1 MPQSLSTWVRRN
13 PRLWGLFCAVA
24 AVLLANLL
32 AFVLS
37 EGLGYVRVSM
47 IFLAGVLVAAVLAGA
62 WAAYLTAFL
71 GFFSYNFYL
80 VEPRFT
86 FGIESEDVII
96 LIVFTVTATLTG
108 ALAGRLRDA
117 RLVAEKRAQ
126 DARLLFETGRD
137 LAALEDGRELAERLA
152 SALTEVLGVPALVR
166 CEGFE
171 STWSGAQPP
180 QLDTPPPPAGQ
191 IRDVGDWRVAGLWA
205 EARPLGLVI
214 WPSPPADS
222 IPAEIEGLLGVLLDM
237 GASAIARA
245 QISRRWAEL
254 EAQTRTESLR
264 NALLSSISHDLR
276 TPLASILASAT
287 SLKTFGGQFDEGVR
301 ADLLDT
307 IEEEA
312 ERLNCFVGN
321 LLNMTRLEAGALV
334 LNAVP
339 FDIRE
344 SLARL
349 VATYARRAPRRRLD
363 LRIEG
368 DGLVALGDEILFEQA
383 VANVLEN
390 ALRFGREEGRIELA
404 ALRLDE
410 SLLVEVADDGPGV
423 PDHEMERIFEKF
435 HRVAGAENVQ
445 SGAGLGLSIVR
456 GLVEAMGGTVSARR
470 AGTGG
475 LVVGLHLPRA
485 RA

>member
-1 MPQSLSTWVRRN
+1 MPHSLSTWVRRN
-13 PRLWGLFCAVA
+13 PRLWGLFCALA

-108 ALAGRLRDA
+108 ALAGRLREA

-166 CEGFE
+166 CESFE
-171 STWSGAQPP
+171 SSWSGAQPP
-180 QLDTPPPPAGQ
+180 QLDGPLPPAGQ
-191 IRDVGDWRVAGLWA
+191 IRDMGDWRVAGLWA
-205 EARPLGLVI
+205 EARPLGLAI
-214 WPSPPADS
+214 WLSPSADT
-222 IPAEIEGLLGVLLDM
+222 IPAEIAGLLGVLLDM

-301 ADLLDT
+301 TDLLDT

-312 ERLNCFVGN
+312 ERLNRFVGN
-321 LLNMTRLEAGALV
+321 LLNMTRLEAGALT

-435 HRVAGAENVQ
+435 HRVAGAETVQ